1 MKLFVDTNILLDYLD
16 ERLGFDAA
24 ARELMVLGFLH
35 EFELWMS
42 SSQVTD
48 LFFILS
54 KGGTPSKADD
64 ARRRIRHARRF
75 VRVCSLAETDV
86 DAALDSPWS
95 DFEDA
100 CVYQCAL
107 KVKADAI
114 VTRNQEDFE
123 KSSIKVFDC
132 TGLFAY
138 LEEEKG
144 LVYDF
149 VPMEKTEP

>member
-1 MKLFVDTNILLDYLD
+1 MRGGSCAF
-16 ERLGFDAA
+16 A
-24 ARELMVLGFLH
+24 
-35 EFELWMS
+35 
-42 SSQVTD
+42 
-48 LFFILS
+48 LS
-54 KGGTPSKADD
+54 
-64 ARRRIRHARRF
+64 
-75 VRVCSLAETDV
+75 ETDV

-95 DFEDA
+95 GFEDA

-114 VTRNQEDFE
+114 VTRNQKDFE